1 MKVFI
6 LGGTGFIGSE
16 LVRMLSSYNY
26 DVYVISR
33 STGKVE
39 TMFKGQVSGIQWKSF
54 KPEDL
59 LEYFTGNY
67 AIVNLAGTPIGPM
80 PWTKTRKVKI
90 LESRVK
96 ITEALSQAVNLTEK
110 KPIAILQGSAMGY
123 YGSEGDKLIDES
135 FPRGSGF
142 ISDVTDQWENALK
155 IEGQNST
162 RTIFLRTTIAL
173 GKGDGFLPVI
183 SLPFKLFFG
192 GHLGSANR
200 WFSWIHIQ
208 DEVKAIKFL
217 LEHPDATGV
226 FNLSAPNPVMN
237 RDFAKILG
245 KKLNRPSWFHVP
257 NFLLK
262 LVLGQ
267 MADELLL
274 TTQRVIPRKLLDMG
288 YRFKYPNLEEAL
300 DGIYN
305 PTK

>member
-1 MKVFI
+1 MKVIIF
-6 LGGTGFIGSE
+6 GGTGFIGSE
-16 LVRMLSSYNY
+16 LARLLSNHNY
-26 DVYVISR
+26 EVHVVSR
-33 STGKVE
+33 STRRIDS
-39 TMFKGQVSGIQWKSF
+39 MFGDGISGIQWKSF

-59 LEYFTGNY
+59 LDYFTGDY

-80 PWTKTRKVKI
+80 PWTKKRKEKI

-96 ITEALSQAVNLTEK
+96 VTHAISRAVNLAEN
-110 KPIAILQGSAMGY
+110 KPLVILQGSAMGY

-142 ISDVTDQWENALK
+142 ISEVTDQWENALK
-155 IEGQNST
+155 LEDQTST

-192 GHLGSANR
+192 GRLGSAGR

-208 DEVKAIKFL
+208 DEVEAIKFL
-217 LEHPDATGV
+217 LENHDASGV
-226 FNLSAPNPVMN
+226 FNLSAPNPVRN
-237 RDFAKILG
+237 KDFAKILG
-245 KKLNRPSWFHVP
+245 KKLHRPSWFHVP

-262 LVLGQ
+262 LFLGE

-274 TTQRVIPRKLLDMG
+274 TSQRVIPKKLLDLG
-288 YRFKYPNLEEAL
+288 YRFKYPSLQDAL
-300 DGIYN
+300 DEIYN
-305 PTK
+305 RAK